1 MTSKL
6 SEDEIK
12 FLLDEIGLNKASIQL
27 GIKLSIRE
35 KTSFPMALWSY
46 GLITNSELDMIYKF
60 LYQTT

>member
-35 KTSFPMALWSY
+35 KTSFPIQPSR
-46 GLITNSELDMIYKF
+46 F
-60 LYQTT
+60 